1 MTKTRLYRT
10 LINTRREMADLIDI
24 AKERCSKFEIDIY
37 NDRLKDLD
45 NLLEEV
51 HKLPGDFKWDEDK
64 NKETVA
70 P

>member
-1 MTKTRLYRT
+1 
-10 LINTRREMADLIDI
+10 MADLIDI